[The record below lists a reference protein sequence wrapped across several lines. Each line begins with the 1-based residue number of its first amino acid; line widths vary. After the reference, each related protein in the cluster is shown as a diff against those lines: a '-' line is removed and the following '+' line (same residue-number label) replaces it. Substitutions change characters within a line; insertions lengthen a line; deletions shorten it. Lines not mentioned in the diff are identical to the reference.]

1 MGIGIKNI
9 CIKKKMK
16 KIVGRHFCIGFPIL
30 FLRSSSPFT
39 ISEVT
44 LVVRRKYSYWGW
56 RGLPAV
62 YVISAQYQD
71 RREPITFD
79 KGIVH
84 CMSGITGKKEILTF
98 VFLLKYKCFIQTR
111 LQSSA
116 YCCCPSSLLDPWTGW
131 VSLCLFMLP
140 RSEKDFPQWGQS
152 NGFSPVCDLW
162 CILRWLDREKDFS
175 QWGQSNGFSPV
186 CDLWC
191 LCKFADREKDFS
203 HWEHLYAFS
212 LLWVILCLCRLP
224 DNEKDFWHCG
234 QLYPFSPLWF
244 IICLFRFSDNV

>member
-1 MGIGIKNI
+1 MCMWTPYFKLVSRHPRISHPNKKNKQ
-9 CIKKKMK
+9 KKNWQLKCD
-16 KIVGRHFCIGFPIL
+16 IRFFRGW
-30 FLRSSSPFT
+30 
-39 ISEVT
+39 
-44 LVVRRKYSYWGW
+44 LVLALQSY
-56 RGLPAV
+56 
-62 YVISAQYQD
+62 
-71 RREPITFD
+71 
-79 KGIVH
+79 KGIVVH
-84 CMSGITGKKEILTF
+84 CMSGITGEKGILTF
-98 VFLLKYKCFIQTR
+98 VFLFKYKGFIQTR
-111 LQSSA
+111 SQSSA

-131 VSLCLFMLP
+131 VSLCFFILP
-140 RSEKDFPQWGQS
+140 ESEKDFPQWGQS

-175 QWGQSNGFSPV
+175 QWGQSNGLSPV

-191 LCKFADREKDFS
+191 LCKFADREKVFS